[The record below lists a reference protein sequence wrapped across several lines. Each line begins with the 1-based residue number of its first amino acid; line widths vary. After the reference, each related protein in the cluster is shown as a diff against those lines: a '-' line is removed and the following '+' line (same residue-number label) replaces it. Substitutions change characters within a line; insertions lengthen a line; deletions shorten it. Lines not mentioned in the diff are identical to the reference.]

1 MNECFFCVFDAM
13 VKLYLTRTRLADYL
27 LILWGCFIYSKVRVF
42 CQCTTPSWKWLVL
55 YGYSAIYRG
64 RMNYLLES
72 VQNEIWSSF
81 LFKRT
86 HVCISNSRFTEVCNV
101 IHVVLESILWD
112 GVFILGRCS
121 FYFSGSINIITL
133 ILVQLRW
140 CLNVPSGALLSCWER
155 FTSWPYF
162 MLYKKSVHC
171 ENNTD
176 RQKWGE
182 EEESNKLKRQLY
194 QFQNIEY
201 KLNAARK
208 CSAANF

>member
-1 MNECFFCVFDAM
+1 MLLLFQGKSFLSM
-13 VKLYLTRTRLADYL
+13 HHTR
-27 LILWGCFIYSKVRVF
+27 
-42 CQCTTPSWKWLVL
+42 SWKWLAL
-55 YGYSAIYRG
+55 YGTSAIYSEI
-64 RMNYLLES
+64 MNYLLKS

-155 FTSWPYF
+155 CTSWPCF
-162 MLYKKSVHC
+162 MLNTKKSAHC
-171 ENNTD
+171 ENDTD
-176 RQKWGE
+176 RQKWGGE
-182 EEESNKLKRQLY
+182 NK
-194 QFQNIEY
+194 N
-201 KLNAARK
+201 N
-208 CSAANF
+208 